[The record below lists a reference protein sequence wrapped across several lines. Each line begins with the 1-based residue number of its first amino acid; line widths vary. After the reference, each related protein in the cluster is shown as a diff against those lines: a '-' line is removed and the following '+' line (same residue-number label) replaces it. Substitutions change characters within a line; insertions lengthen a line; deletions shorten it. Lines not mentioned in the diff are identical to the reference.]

1 MPKFGY
7 DLKNIEKAMAAIRM
21 SPKSQSNLSR
31 LRNELNKFFTEATCN
46 NVFYTDNKDK
56 LFFGMMVI
64 PSLTDDQV
72 AAIALDDGDERDKLM
87 VKQYSIDID
96 SKLLDS
102 LVLTDKELT
111 AIVLHEVG
119 HLVID
124 DSPAKIVRRNM
135 DNFFRKER
143 THMDS
148 NQMAYCPEIIRFGLE
163 DAMVKAVSLWYRDE
177 EVAAD
182 SFVVA
187 CGYGPEL
194 QSALRKISTN
204 TFSMAKGAN
213 VPKYI
218 MLYWSLR
225 IYKDMHLKR
234 IPAIKTLDRAID
246 LEGSTLQKNK
256 MNFLKKRLLN
266 YVPPVASIKGDIRD
280 PLLDNYVRETAQ
292 VVSEMPKSLLDE
304 SKLFNKLKIQ
314 GLRSIE
320 NDYYEYTMRI
330 NNVEDEMDALQ
341 ILREINNRMA
351 ALDGFLVSPSISQH
365 DRKKYLE
372 LYNAYYALREQ
383 LSKKKIWK
391 KANYG
396 LFYNYNDL
404 SPAQMQSYEPM

>member
-72 AAIALDDGDERDKLM
+72 AAIALDDGDERDKIM

-320 NDYYEYTMRI
+320 NDYYEYTM
-330 NNVEDEMDALQ
+330 
-341 ILREINNRMA
+341 
-351 ALDGFLVSPSISQH
+351 
-365 DRKKYLE
+365 
-372 LYNAYYALREQ
+372 
-383 LSKKKIWK
+383 
-391 KANYG
+391 
-396 LFYNYNDL
+396 
-404 SPAQMQSYEPM
+404 